1 MHAWRSWTNIGGR
14 GSWTAH
20 QSLRGLSYLAR
31 RKQHKKKQERFLSPF
46 APAKASGMEKMQM
59 TGLRWLRLATSRL
72 RHRIL
77 ASARVWRSRSRSCG
91 WDGGRREIVAD

>member
-59 TGLRWLRLATSRL
+59 TGLRRLRLATSRL
-72 RHRIL
+72 RHRKRAKIGR
-77 ASARVWRSRSRSCG
+77 ASCRERVESR
-91 WDGGRREIVAD
+91 GGAVAGKQ